1 MIVKYTNFEVR
12 NTLNEA
18 PNVDNFWKTSYEV
31 FDKNGKFIE
40 MLTHSIMN
48 LNFAKGLMSGNED
61 IAIRAL
67 LGCIRTLKERANS
80 LESVL

>member
-1 MIVKYTNFEVR
+1 MIAKYTNFEVR

-18 PNVDNFWKTSYEV
+18 PNVDNFWKTHYEIYN
-31 FDKNGKFIE
+31 KNGEFIE
-40 MLTHSIMN
+40 ILTHSIMN
-48 LNFAKGLMSGNED
+48 LNYAIELMSRDED

-67 LGCIRTLKERANS
+67 LGCIRTIRERANS